1 MPINDNPLK
10 PGTLNEIK
18 LVTIAFND
26 DTSHYSIFRQV
37 VDGLVKA
44 KYAKK
49 EEVLDIFKENIT
61 N

>member
-1 MPINDNPLK
+1 MPFNDNPLNPK
-10 PGTLNEIK
+10 TNEEIK

-49 EEVLDIFKENIT
+49 AEVLDIFRENIT